1 MALYCTSFAKPCNFV
16 CVSRKR
22 GGREREKKHKSFSES
37 WPLTRRDRNNP
48 RFRSHTISHTHLFRC
63 HTRSVLRCKG
73 QWVEEA
79 VNITHQN
86 TIDTEFYR
94 GSGTH
99 LTVKFPPE
107 ADGKQCGECHK
118 NRQKF
123 ATSRCRSLTP
133 TAPSVIAICF
143 MLHLSDSNFIT
154 HDGGEATRLETYDTL
169 VSLKRCSTI
178 APRPL
183 VFLVNVFIHN
193 SFPTLVTL

>member
-1 MALYCTSFAKPCNFV
+1 MALYCTSFAKPCNFW
-16 CVSRKR
+16 CVSRER
-22 GGREREKKHKSFSES
+22 RERKKKHKSFSES

-63 HTRSVLRCKG
+63 HTRSVLKCKG

-94 GSGTH
+94 GSGTR

-123 ATSRCRSLTP
+123 ATRRCSSHTHSAIGNCHMFYVTFIRFKFYYPRRRRSLEP
-133 TAPSVIAICF
+133 
-143 MLHLSDSNFIT
+143 
-154 HDGGEATRLETYDTL
+154 YDTL

-178 APRPL
+178 APRAL
-183 VFLVNVFIHN
+183 VFL
-193 SFPTLVTL
+193 